1 VHIYIT
7 VIAIIMKV
15 RPDAT
20 VDAGVVLEL
29 TARHKTTASL
39 VGVALPLP
47 LCPGGGRALVM
58 AAIGGAIGR
67 ACSPGMPNLAVR
79 AR

>member
-20 VDAGVVLEL
+20 VDAG
-29 TARHKTTASL
+29 HKTTASL
-39 VGVALPLP
+39 VGVALPLA
-47 LCPGGGRALVM
+47 LCPGGGRALMM
-58 AAIGGAIGR
+58 AAIGGAIYR
-67 ACSPGMPNLAVR
+67 ASMQPRHAQSRCTR
-79 AR
+79 ALTVALD